1 MLCAMRHLY
10 IHTHHHLTC
19 LSLVLLL
26 SACTDPFEE
35 VLDDGGVAPQP
46 DQEVGCTDNQVR
58 CLNQSFQRCIN
69 NAWKEQK
76 RCQKP
81 QVCTVKKGCVDCDP
95 TVGRGCSGNAIHTCN
110 ADGTIGAKEK
120 DCLGLACVLGLCR
133 PPICAMGA
141 RLVYV
146 VDSQYRLLSFDPSK
160 ESNHFTL
167 IAKLS
172 CPASSPWPGR
182 PGPATPFSMSVDRSA
197 RAWVLYTSGE
207 LFWVSTKDGSC
218 KPSPFQKGQQS
229 FKLFGMG
236 FVSDA
241 AGSAAE
247 KIYVTRAKLDLFDK
261 QQLGYIDPATLK
273 LTVVGNMKQAEY
285 SAELSGTSK
294 AELYGYHP
302 GQAASSVV
310 MLDKKTGLPK
320 KTWNVPPSKGQV
332 TAWAFA
338 HWGGKFYI
346 FITAS
351 DGLFGE
357 KSSVLR
363 LDPAKG
369 TTHTFLD
376 KIPYRI
382 VGAGVST
389 CAPVID

>member
-1 MLCAMRHLY
+1 MRHQPSDAKK
-10 IHTHHHLTC
+10 C
-19 LSLVLLL
+19 LACVPLILLL
-26 SACTDPFEE
+26 GACVDPFEE
-35 VLDDGGVAPQP
+35 VQDDGGPAPQP
-46 DQEVGCTDNQVR
+46 DQEVGCTEGQVR
-58 CLNQSFQRCIN
+58 CLNQSYQRCVSN
-69 NAWKEQK
+69 SWKQQK
-76 RCQKP
+76 MCVNP
-81 QVCTVKKGCVDCDP
+81 QVCTVKLGCAPCDP
-95 TVGRGCSGNAIHTCN
+95 SAGKGCSGNAVHACN
-110 ADGTIGAKEK
+110 SDGTIGAKEK
-120 DCLGLACVLGLCR
+120 DCLGLTCVLGLCR
-133 PPICAMGA
+133 PPTCAMGA

-172 CPASSPWPGR
+172 CPASAPWAGR
-182 PGPATPFSMSVDRSA
+182 PAPATPFSMSVDRSA

-218 KPSPFQKGQQS
+218 KASPFQKGQQG

-247 KIYVTRAKLDLFDK
+247 KIYVTRAKLDLSDT

-273 LTVVGNMKQAEY
+273 LTVVGKMKQAEY

-302 GQAASSVV
+302 GQFSSSVV
-310 MLDKKTGLPK
+310 LLDKKTGLPK
-320 KTWNVPPSKGQV
+320 KTWTVTPSKGQV

-351 DGLFGE
+351 DGLFAE

-363 LDPAKG
+363 LDPATGK
-369 TTHTFLD
+369 TYSFLNN
-376 KIPYRI
+376 IPYRI